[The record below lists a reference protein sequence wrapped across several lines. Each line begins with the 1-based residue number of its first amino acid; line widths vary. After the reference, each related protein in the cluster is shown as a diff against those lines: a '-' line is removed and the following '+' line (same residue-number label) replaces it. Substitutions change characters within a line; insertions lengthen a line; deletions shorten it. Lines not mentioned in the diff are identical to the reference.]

1 MTTRILVAEPEPH
14 VRRILRFILEAAGHE
29 VRTAAAGEEAWLLL
43 ASFRPDLV
51 LVGTHL
57 PGIDGL
63 TLVDS
68 MRAKPGFV
76 ATPVMILTADRHAEA
91 RTRALAAGANDA
103 MVKPFNHEELV
114 LRVANLLRNT
124 VVQRR
129 AGALGT
135 AGVTEGADVLEPVCS

>member
-14 VRRILRFILEAAGHE
+14 VRRILRFVLEAAGHE
-29 VRTAAAGEEAWLLL
+29 VATAAHGEEAWLSL

-51 LVGTHL
+51 LVGAHL

-68 MRAKPGFV
+68 MRAKPGL
-76 ATPVMILTADRHAEA
+76 TTIPVMVLTADKHADA
-91 RTRALAAGANDA
+91 RARALAAGANDA
-103 MVKPFNHEELV
+103 MVKPFHPEELV
-114 LRVANLLRNT
+114 LRVAGLLRNT

-129 AGALGT
+129 AGALGAAT
-135 AGVTEGADVLEPVCS
+135 ATEGAEILEPVCS